1 MSVDAVPDPTPVLDL
16 LQAFRWSKTMFAAL
30 EIGVFDALD
39 REPQT
44 LETLAAHLNC
54 SVDALER
61 LVDACVGLGLL
72 SKTKGTYANTPVAA
86 VYLCRSSPRRL
97 TGYLNWSNGYMW
109 QLWSRLE
116 DAVREGSH
124 RWQQAFGWDG
134 PIFSHF
140 FKSEDTKREFLIGMH
155 GFGLISSPHVASAFD
170 LSRYRTFV
178 DLGGATG
185 HLAMAACERWPNLT
199 GVVFDLPDAVPLAQE
214 FVGQSQV
221 NDRVQIVAGDFF
233 VDSLPQGDVY
243 ALGRIVHDWTEA
255 KIDTL
260 LARIYEQLPAGGAV
274 LIAEKLLNDDKSG
287 PRWAQMQ
294 SLNMLTCTEGKE
306 RTLVEYNQLLSRAG
320 FTKVSGVVLPAPLD
334 AVLAVKRA

>member
-1 MSVDAVPDPTPVLDL
+1 
-16 LQAFRWSKTMFAAL
+16 L
-30 EIGVFDALD
+30 ELGVFDALD
-39 REPQT
+39 GNPQA
-44 LETLAAHLNC
+44 LESLAQRLDC
-54 SVDALER
+54 SVDGLER

-72 SKTKGTYANTPVAA
+72 SRTGETYANTPLAA

-97 TGYLNWSNGYMW
+97 TGYLHWSNGYMW
-109 QLWSRLE
+109 QLWSHLE

-140 FKSEDTKREFLIGMH
+140 FKSEDTKREFLVGMH
-155 GFGLISSPHVASAFD
+155 GFGLISSPHVVNAFD
-170 LSRYRTFV
+170 LSSYRTFV

-185 HLAMAACERWPNLT
+185 HLAIAACERWPNLR
-199 GVVFDLPDAVPLAQE
+199 GVVFDLPEAVSLAQE
-214 FVGQSQV
+214 FVGRSAV
-221 NDRVQIVAGDFF
+221 NERIRIVAGDFF
-233 VDSLPQGDVY
+233 VDSLPPGDVY
-243 ALGRIVHDWTEA
+243 ALGRIVHDWAES

-260 LARIYEQLPAGGAV
+260 LKRIYESLPSGGAI

-306 RTLVEYNQLLSRAG
+306 RTLSEYEELLMQAG
-320 FTKVSGVVLPAPLD
+320 FTEVRAVSTPSPLD
-334 AVLAVKRA
+334 AVMAVKRA